1 MDIIHKQ
8 EFRVRDLP
16 TRTVTL
22 FPSRAQVVRD
32 IKDVS
37 LKPGANQI
45 TVVGLSPTV
54 DENSIKVEGTGSAI
68 ISDIAIELLPNREI
82 FQDIYPE
89 SDDDDKSDTEEEEDS
104 SDEEEAAELKEV
116 RKKLQALRDEV
127 KRANEVVA
135 SAESRLK
142 FLDAYGKMLDRK
154 RNVEIDA
161 GVETYRAERA
171 KVFDD
176 HMAGTIRVR
185 ELNEQIWELGKDEGK
200 LLRIQAKAV
209 NKARR
214 AREKAKAAKRKE
226 KLKVQRRKAEAHRE
240 KLRVQRERE
249 KYWPRKCYTVRIT
262 LDAPS
267 YTPSSS
273 RRTSITSVTELAAA
287 PKDKDLGAGVAV
299 EEGADKGA
307 DSGGA
312 VTTSGPT
319 CDLSI
324 SYVTS
329 SAFWSPTYDLQLSTT
344 NNTATLCFDAQ
355 LTNTTAEAWTG
366 CKVILSTSQTTFSG
380 LNDTIPTLLPWRV
393 KLRRG
398 YGYDAVLHSR
408 EEVSHK
414 RDWKEQQNALVTK
427 QKPRGE
433 LFGVSSSAGTTHYDA
448 YAGPKAGGGRPGW
461 TESYNYAMPQQQMMQ
476 QQAPVAKATGG
487 ALFGSAAPVASSFGA
502 TTSNT
507 GAIFGGAPRAA
518 LPPPA
523 PAARMKKP
531 TLGFGASNDA
541 RRYNDRENEFQE
553 DEEDGGSSDG
563 AGEGAAAYMEEMT
576 LGGELQPELE
586 FQESSFEETGMTTT
600 YDLPGLKTLAP
611 GSTASKQRVARIAF
625 REVVFSHTIV
635 AKYKPVAYLKAKLKN
650 GSKLTLLKGTAG
662 LTLDGSFLGRT
673 TLPRCSAGDTFP
685 LSLGVDPAIRV
696 AYPKPDV
703 KRATTGLFSKEDSSV
718 YRRSVTIS
726 NTRAS
731 AGKPVTLLVLDQV
744 PVSEDEKLRVELQ
757 QPRGVSVGGGS
768 VPAGVGMVTATG
780 TGTETA
786 TGTAAKDWG
795 TASATLKKAGEI
807 VWDVKLNAGRSVKLD
822 LAYDGDAPSHRE
834 GGEGGDV
841 TDGEN
846 DNDDLE
852 EETQANRGGHGTLS
866 TNTTDKTNTGSF
878 SNTNK
883 GADRQS
889 TNANSNRGSLRG
901 LASLFMG
908 ISSKK

>member
-1 MDIIHKQ
+1 MDAIHKQ

-45 TVVGLSPTV
+45 TVVGFSPTV

-82 FQDIYPE
+82 FQDIYPD
-89 SDDDDKSDTEEEEDS
+89 SDDDDKSETEDEEDDS
-104 SDEEEAAELKEV
+104 SDDDKDSAELKEV
-116 RKKLQALRDEV
+116 RKKLQALRDDV
-127 KRANEVVA
+127 KRASEVVS

-142 FLDAYGKMLDRK
+142 ILDAYGKMLDRK
-154 RNVEIDA
+154 RGVEIDA
-161 GVETYRAERA
+161 GVETYRTERA
-171 KVFDD
+171 KVFKD
-176 HMAGTIRVR
+176 HMEGTVKVR
-185 ELNEQIWELGKDEGK
+185 EVNEQITELGKEENK
-200 LLRIQAKAV
+200 LLRVQIKAAD
-209 NKARR
+209 KARR
-214 AREKAKAAKRKE
+214 AREKAKEAKRKE
-226 KLKVQRRKAEAHRE
+226 KRKVLRRKAEAQKE

-273 RRTSITSVTELAAA
+273 RRTSISSVTELAK
-287 PKDKDLGAGVAV
+287 PVDGVAAAKDGSALAD
-299 EEGADKGA
+299 EEGGSA
-307 DSGGA
+307 
-312 VTTSGPT
+312 SGPT

-344 NNTATLCFDAQ
+344 NNTASLCFDAQ
-355 LTNTTAEAWTG
+355 LTNTTSEAWTS

-380 LNDTIPTLLPWRV
+380 LNDTIPTLVPWRV
-393 KLRRG
+393 KLHKG
-398 YGYDAVLHSR
+398 YGYDAILHSR

-414 RDWKEQQNALVTK
+414 SSWQAQQNALVTN
-427 QKPRGE
+427 QKPRRE
-433 LFGVSSSAGTTHYDA
+433 LFGVSPEEQMLGMGTHGVGNLMNDIRVAGQLKSRGNGDVDWY
-448 YAGPKAGGGRPGW
+448 
-461 TESYNYAMPQQQMMQ
+461 SMPQHQQMQQQQMMQ
-476 QQAPVAKATGG
+476 QAPPPPGRATSGG
-487 ALFGSAAPVASSFGA
+487 LFGSSSATAASAFGSARAATTSFGA
-502 TTSNT
+502 P
-507 GAIFGGAPRAA
+507 AVPP
-518 LPPPA
+518 PPPA
-523 PAARMKKP
+523 PMVSRAAPSIAMGGGGAPAAMKKKMKSESARM
-531 TLGFGASNDA
+531 
-541 RRYNDRENEFQE
+541 RRRSVAGGGDDSSE
-553 DEEDGGSSDG
+553 DEEYNPVDD
-563 AGEGAAAYMEEMT
+563 MT

-611 GSTASKQRVARIAF
+611 SSTASKQRVARIAF
-625 REVVFSHTIV
+625 RDVVFSHTIV

-650 GSKLTLLKGTAG
+650 ASKLTLLKGTAG

-703 KRATTGLFSKEDSSV
+703 KRATTGIFSKEDSSV
-718 YRRSVTIS
+718 YRRAVTIS

-757 QPRGVSVGGGS
+757 VPRGITVGGGS
-768 VPAGVGMVTATG
+768 VAAGIGMVTATASG
-780 TGTETA
+780 GSAKEAPSSSSSA
-786 TGTAAKDWG
+786 TRDWG
-795 TASATLKKAGEI
+795 TAAATLKKAGEV

-822 LAYDGDAPSHRE
+822 LAYDVSAPT
-834 GGEGGDV
+834 GEGV
-841 TDGEN
+841 I
-846 DNDDLE
+846 
-852 EETQANRGGHGTLS
+852 QC
-866 TNTTDKTNTGSF
+866 
-878 SNTNK
+878 
-883 GADRQS
+883 
-889 TNANSNRGSLRG
+889 
-901 LASLFMG
+901 
-908 ISSKK
+908 